1 MVLSGGVHSGCLVQP
16 PEPIGDVQLPVPVL
30 VVHGRLME
38 TLATKVVSG
47 LLMPKL
53 QHLY

>member
-16 PEPIGDVQLPVPVL
+16 PELTGDVQLPVPVL
-30 VVHGRLME
+30 VVHGCLMG

-47 LLMPKL
+47 LLMPK
-53 QHLY
+53 